1 MNLRDGI
8 VASAGA
14 ERLLGSVRIAEFT
27 RRTGRICKIAGLAV
41 ESQGPAARIGEICE
55 IRSPERRAVTLAE
68 VIGFSEGRVLLMPY
82 GDLRGIALDAEVI
95 ATGMDLEAPAGPPLL
110 GRVIDGFGMPLDER
124 GPINVA
130 ARAVLYPEPLNPLE
144 RGAVVTGFETGV
156 RAIDTFLPLAR
167 GQRIGIFAGAGVGK
181 STLLGMICRRMQCD
195 VAVIGLIGERGR
207 EVRAFVD
214 EGLSAEAR
222 ARSVIVVAT
231 SDQPPLVRR
240 RAAFLATAIAES
252 FADAGL
258 NVCLTLDSLTR
269 IAMAQ
274 REIGL
279 AAGELPTA
287 RGYTP
292 SMFSMLPRLLE
303 RGGARA
309 NGGTLTA
316 LYTVLVEGD
325 DFTEPVTDAVRAILD
340 GHIILSR
347 GIAQRG
353 RYPAI
358 DVPASVSRLSS
369 AVLDAA
375 DAQVVRE
382 AGRLLAAYEESRD
395 LIELGAYRAGSNKVT
410 DQALRHYGTLE
421 QFLAQR
427 PSETSHRAE
436 AFRRLSQ
443 ILSGQVS
450 AP

>member
-1 MNLRDGI
+1 MN
-8 VASAGA
+8 ATQ
-14 ERLLGSVRIAEFT
+14 RLLGHVRSAEFT

-41 ESQGPAARIGEICE
+41 ESLGPAVRIGEICE
-55 IRSPERRAVTLAE
+55 IRSQERHEVALAE
-68 VIGFSEGRVLLMPY
+68 VIGFNQGRVLLMPY
-82 GDLRGIALDAEVI
+82 GDLRGISVDAEVA
-95 ATGMDLEAPAGPPLL
+95 ATGMDPEAPNGMGLL
-110 GRVIDGFGMPLDER
+110 GRVIDGFGMPLDAD
-124 GPINVA
+124 GPLNVA
-130 ARAVLYPEPLNPLE
+130 TRVPLYPEPLNPLK
-144 RGAVVTGFETGV
+144 RSAKVVSFETGV

-167 GQRIGIFAGAGVGK
+167 GQRVGIFAGAGVGK
-181 STLLGMICRRMQCD
+181 STLLGMIAHRMQCD
-195 VAVIGLIGERGR
+195 VSVIGLIGERGR

-214 EGLSAEAR
+214 NGLSPEAR

-252 FADAGL
+252 FADMGR

-279 AAGELPTA
+279 AAGELPTS

-292 SMFSMLPRLLE
+292 SVFSMLPRLLE
-303 RGGARA
+303 RGGARVS
-309 NGGTLTA
+309 GGALTA
-316 LYTVLVEGD
+316 LYTILVEGD

-347 GIAQRG
+347 SIAQRG
-353 RYPAI
+353 RFPAI
-358 DVPASVSRLSS
+358 DIPPSVSRLAT
-369 AVLDAA
+369 AVLNTTDAELI
-375 DAQVVRE
+375 QE

-427 PSETSHRAE
+427 PGETSERAE
-436 AFRRLSQ
+436 GFKRLAQ
-443 ILSGQVS
+443 ILSGQ
-450 AP
+450 ATAA